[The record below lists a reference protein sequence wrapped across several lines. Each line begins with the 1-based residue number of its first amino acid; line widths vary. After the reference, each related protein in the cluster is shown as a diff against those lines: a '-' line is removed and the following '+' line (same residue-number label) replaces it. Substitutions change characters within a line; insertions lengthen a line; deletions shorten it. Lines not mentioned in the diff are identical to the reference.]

1 LVDPNVR
8 RTSRFTKSAGFF
20 VSFVVLTALVL
31 GNCTQA
37 VDDAWNTAMAD
48 AERAWLVGVAETFHR
63 IGAVPI
69 ALPVAVTVTVV
80 FLMMRRW
87 WLTGAWVAM
96 VGGVQILS
104 TVTKVLVGR
113 DRPLNAL
120 VHEPSAAY
128 PSGHAALSGA
138 AMAIGLAVL
147 LGVLWPSRHRLFL
160 SAGVV
165 YAVAM
170 AWSRTYLRV
179 HWLTDVVG
187 GLVLGAAVVLMVMW
201 VTETRSDQ

>member
-8 RTSRFTKSAGFF
+8 RSSRFTKSAGVF
-20 VSFVVLTALVL
+20 VSFVALTALVL
-31 GNCTQA
+31 GNWTQA

-48 AERAWLVGVAETFHR
+48 AEMAWLVGVAETFHR

-69 ALPVAVTVTVV
+69 ALPAAVTVAVV
-80 FLMMRRW
+80 FLVMRRW
-87 WLTGAWVAM
+87 WLAGAWVAM
-96 VGGVQILS
+96 VGGAQILS

-113 DRPLNAL
+113 DRPLDAL
-120 VHEPSAAY
+120 VHESSAAY
-128 PSGHAALSGA
+128 PSGHAAVSGA

-147 LGVLWPSRHRLFL
+147 LGVLWPNRHRLFL

-179 HWLTDVVG
+179 HWLADVVG
-187 GLVLGAAVVLMVMW
+187 GLVLGTAVVLVVAS
-201 VTETRSDQ
+201 VTLTRSDP

>member
-20 VSFVVLTALVL
+20 VSFVALTALVL
-31 GNCTQA
+31 GNWTQP
-37 VDDAWNTAMAD
+37 VDDAWNAVMAD
-48 AERAWLVGVAETFHR
+48 AESAWLVGVAETFHR

-69 ALPVAVTVTVV
+69 AFPVAVTVAVV
-80 FLMMRRW
+80 FLVMRRW

-96 VGGVQILS
+96 VGGAQILS
-104 TVTKVLVGR
+104 TITKVLVDR

-128 PSGHAALSGA
+128 PSGHAGVSGA

-147 LGVLWPSRHRLFL
+147 LGVLWPNRHKLFL
-160 SAGVV
+160 SLGVV

-187 GLVLGAAVVLMVMW
+187 GLVLGTAAVLMVMW
-201 VTETRSDQ
+201 VMDTRSDQ